1 MIASS
6 LRHVFPE
13 ISRIARVTTLAAMLA
28 TAGGATGPA
37 VAVEPVL
44 EPVKPIGTP
53 AKPARPARK
62 QTKPADSAVTPA
74 VGAAGAGAAT
84 MTAPK
89 PAEAVTK
96 PTEPVVAPKPAD
108 AVPAQVGEGG
118 ALPFVPVWWDKANR
132 PLKPLQDV
140 TAIRFLTS
148 GDFPP
153 LSFLDSGG
161 RLMGYQVDLARMI
174 CGELGATCTIQ
185 MRPFDDLVTALGEK
199 RGDAIIAGLAVPSSM
214 RDRLETSDAYLG
226 TPGRFV
232 ARRETTFPA
241 LPEGLVGRWISVVSG
256 SAHEAFLLDNFP
268 KARIAAYP
276 DEATA
281 RDALRDGRVDA
292 HFGDAMGLSYW
303 IEGSASRGCCGFRE
317 GPYLESAYFG
327 EGMRIAVTKGNTRLR
342 QNIDY
347 ALRRLAAEG
356 RLGEL
361 YLRWFPRG
369 YY

>member
-13 ISRIARVTTLAAMLA
+13 ISRIARVTTLAVML
-28 TAGGATGPA
+28 GILGEATGPA
-37 VAVEPVL
+37 AAVEPASKPAD
-44 EPVKPIGTP
+44 PVG
-53 AKPARPARK
+53 APARPARPVK
-62 QTKPADSAVTPA
+62 KRTEPGVTPA
-74 VGAAGAGAAT
+74 KPGEPGVTPGAAT
-84 MTAPK
+84 VTAPK
-89 PAEAVTK
+89 PAE
-96 PTEPVVAPKPAD
+96 PVAAPKPPEP
-108 AVPAQVGEGG
+108 VPVQVGEGG
-118 ALPFVPVWWDKANR
+118 PLPFVPVWWDKANR

-199 RGDAIIAGLAVPSSM
+199 RGDAIIAGLAVTSAM

-232 ARRETTFPA
+232 ARRETTFSA
-241 LPEGLVGRWISVVSG
+241 LPEALVGRWVSVVSG

-303 IEGSASRGCCGFRE
+303 IEGTASRGCCGFRE